1 LELEQTAGNLSTM
14 TTSHKGQ
21 AWYVLR
27 GYRYQLLLS
36 LDAWLGLRSDEIL
49 LLETE
54 EDFSVESATAAVDTQ
69 VKSSAAAGGPKQHS
83 LRSKDVRAALS
94 RFWTRSDQGR
104 DPRPQLA
111 FIAQGGVAREQGLV
125 FPDNVPGIDYW
136 RAAVLGA
143 DTAPIRAALAS
154 VFDGEPIGE
163 WVNGKPSDEELRAR
177 LLSRVRWMPDALD
190 EGPLIDLIRDGV
202 AELYLEKGLWVTFAD
217 EAVHSLL
224 DRVFEAATQPDAAD
238 RRLTAVDLHRSIEVA
253 ATPLLALQ
261 SAARAASGPAA
272 NAAEGLLISTVGPP
286 AGNVADRH
294 DAVSTILEQTRG
306 EPMIWL
312 HGTHGVGK
320 SILARLI
327 ATRIGGSWLGLD
339 LRPVQD
345 NPKAVLTAWREL
357 LRAVHRTPHVSG
369 IVIDDLTGPA
379 FDALRA
385 RLSAFV
391 ASAAPQGKRVIVS
404 SLHEP
409 SAARLA
415 EFGAS
420 PKAALQAPYFVEADV
435 RARAGYSCTRPA
447 RRDHRGLDATAS
459 CDDKWRPSSPGR
471 SEDRELEVPRLAVV
485 RAPRGCRS
493 DRKRGR
499 ASYTRRSAAS
509 PAR

>member
-1 LELEQTAGNLSTM
+1 LA
-14 TTSHKGQ
+14 
-21 AWYVLR
+21 
-27 GYRYQLLLS
+27 
-36 LDAWLGLRSDEIL
+36 
-49 LLETE
+49 
-54 EDFSVESATAAVDTQ
+54 
-69 VKSSAAAGGPKQHS
+69 SS
-83 LRSKDVRAALS
+83 
-94 RFWTRSDQGR
+94 F
-104 DPRPQLA
+104 
-111 FIAQGGVAREQGLV
+111 
-125 FPDNVPGIDYW
+125 
-136 RAAVLGA
+136 A

-286 AGNVADRH
+286 AGNVADRR

-357 LRAVHRTPHVSG
+357 LRAVHRTPHV
-369 IVIDDLTGPA
+369 I
-379 FDALRA
+379 
-385 RLSAFV
+385 
-391 ASAAPQGKRVIVS
+391 
-404 SLHEP
+404 P
-409 SAARLA
+409 S
-415 EFGAS
+415 
-420 PKAALQAPYFVEADV
+420 P
-435 RARAGYSCTRPA
+435 
-447 RRDHRGLDATAS
+447 
-459 CDDKWRPSSPGR
+459 
-471 SEDRELEVPRLAVV
+471 
-485 RAPRGCRS
+485 
-493 DRKRGR
+493 
-499 ASYTRRSAAS
+499 
-509 PAR
+509 

>member
-1 LELEQTAGNLSTM
+1 MTA
-14 TTSHKGQ
+14 SHKGQ

-69 VKSSAAAGGPKQHS
+69 VKSSAAAGGPKPHS

-104 DPRPQLA
+104 DLRPQLA

-163 WVNGKPSDEELRAR
+163 WVNRKPSDEELRAR

-217 EAVHSLL
+217 EAVYSLL

-261 SAARAASGPAA
+261 GAARAASGPAA
-272 NAAEGLLISTVGPP
+272 DAPEGLLISTVGPP
-286 AGNVADRH
+286 AGNVADR
-294 DAVSTILEQTRG
+294 VTQSRPFL
-306 EPMIWL
+306 
-312 HGTHGVGK
+312 
-320 SILARLI
+320 S
-327 ATRIGGSWLGLD
+327 
-339 LRPVQD
+339 RPV
-345 NPKAVLTAWREL
+345 
-357 LRAVHRTPHVSG
+357 
-369 IVIDDLTGPA
+369 
-379 FDALRA
+379 
-385 RLSAFV
+385 
-391 ASAAPQGKRVIVS
+391 ASR
-404 SLHEP
+404 
-409 SAARLA
+409 
-415 EFGAS
+415 
-420 PKAALQAPYFVEADV
+420 
-435 RARAGYSCTRPA
+435 
-447 RRDHRGLDATAS
+447 
-459 CDDKWRPSSPGR
+459 
-471 SEDRELEVPRLAVV
+471 
-485 RAPRGCRS
+485 
-493 DRKRGR
+493 
-499 ASYTRRSAAS
+499 
-509 PAR
+509 